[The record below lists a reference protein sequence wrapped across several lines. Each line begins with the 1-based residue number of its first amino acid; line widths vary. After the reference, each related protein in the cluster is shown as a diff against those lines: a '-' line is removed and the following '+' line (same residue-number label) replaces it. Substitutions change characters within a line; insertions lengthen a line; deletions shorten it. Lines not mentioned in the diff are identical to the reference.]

1 MMDTPHRQFLDRLA
15 QALQVAAL
23 TAQRIAVTSRQQQVD
38 AAACV
43 GAVERAIAE
52 LQAQRAREQGGQ
64 S

>member
-1 MMDTPHRQFLDRLA
+1 MDTPHRQFLDRLA

-23 TAQRIAVTSRQQQVD
+23 TAQRIAVTSRQQQQD

-43 GAVERAIAE
+43 GAVERAVAE
-52 LQAQRAREQGGQ
+52 LQTARTHEKDGQ